1 MISQPPGGFEM
12 AEPLLDRIHP
22 LPNNTYLVETA
33 AGSVLVNCP
42 PETLKYLLAEGLNVP
57 QIILIPPDMPVGQ
70 QLGSAG
76 FVRQGINYASVEFVL
91 YANFF
96 GRNRRTRI
104 VTPTAD
110 QAARIRQI
118 LEETINGPE
127 DPAEY
132 ANYAWLQRECA
143 AVGLFPPLGRV
154 PLVND
159 LTELASLE
167 VSGGDLGSGVR
178 IRLDGDT
185 FFFSENGEDVATVSS
200 TITGMPAPLTL
211 APPRPL
217 LRQEITLQFIGG
229 SDGFDPKGVTT
240 CFLAYLGTTVQT
252 QATLFDTAAYLRM
265 RLGNLGISTNQISEV
280 VLSHLHEDHLAGL
293 PELLLMGNHRVRL
306 LTSDIIYRSLLR
318 VLSAM
323 LAVPEAEAAAL
334 FDYYPLN
341 PGNPLTLD
349 GRRFDAIYA
358 IHSIPTLAVRANTLC
373 YSGDMRYDENWF
385 ADLRAQGVL
394 SEERYQELIHFADDT
409 SILVQDVGGGTIHTT
424 LTPELI
430 RTLTAKS
437 QRLVLAHTSKHLLPT
452 DQPDLAAKVEFARHG
467 DVIAM
472 GEVVTESAG
481 PNAELVE
488 TLSASPLFAR
498 LSVSERLLL
507 AEKATVT
514 SWENSKIIVNDGDP
528 YDGQTYIVHSGLVEV
543 WAPGKDVRIVGRGAS
558 LGERGALIGG
568 PRSGTLIAR
577 GPVQLLG
584 LSADVFRPVA
594 ESLGLVE
601 AFSRADWLSAHSN
614 FAQLPWATLLDLA
627 LDFQPRQLEANEH
640 LFEFGEIGY
649 ECYLLVT
656 GRIGVFDQ
664 AGKLLD
670 ELTEPGEFF
679 GGRAALFGQPRN
691 ASARA
696 IQSTE
701 VWALPYPA
709 LQRLQMVYPNIML
722 HLRVVEG
729 ARNRPLAANG
739 S

>member
-1 MISQPPGGFEM
+1 M
-12 AEPLLDRIHP
+12 AAPLLDRIHP

-42 PETLKYLLAEGLNVP
+42 PETLKYLLAEGLAVP
-57 QIILIPPDMPVGQ
+57 QIIIIPPDMPVGQ

-96 GRNRRTRI
+96 GRDRHRTRI
-104 VTPTAD
+104 ITPTAN
-110 QAARIRQI
+110 QSARIRQI

-132 ANYAWLQRECA
+132 ADYPWLQRECA
-143 AVGLFPPLGRV
+143 AVGHFPPLGRV
-154 PLVND
+154 PQVND
-159 LTELASLE
+159 LAEIASLE
-167 VSGGDLGSGVR
+167 MSGGDLGSGVK
-178 IRLDGDT
+178 IRLDDDT
-185 FFFSENGEDVATVSS
+185 FIFSENGEDVATVSA

-240 CFLAYLGTTVQT
+240 CFLAYLGATIQT

-265 RLGNLGISTNQISEV
+265 RLGNLGISANQISEV

-306 LTSDIIYRSLLR
+306 LTSDIVYRSLLR

-323 LAVPEAEAAAL
+323 LAVPEIEAAAL

-349 GRRFDAIYA
+349 GRRFEAIYA
-358 IHSIPTLAVRANTLC
+358 IHSIPTIAVRANTLC
-373 YSGDMRYDENWF
+373 YSGDMRYDEQWF
-385 ADLRAQGVL
+385 ADLKAQGVL
-394 SEERYQELIHFADDT
+394 SNERYQELIHFAEDT

-424 LTPELI
+424 LTPEVI
-430 RTLTAKS
+430 RSLTAKS

-452 DQPDLAAKVEFARHG
+452 DQPDLTANVEFAKHG

-472 GEVVTESAG
+472 GEVVPDTSG
-481 PNAELVE
+481 QNAEQVE
-488 TLSASPLFAR
+488 TLSACPLFAR
-498 LSVSERLLL
+498 LSVSERLRL
-507 AEKATVT
+507 AEEATVT
-514 SWENSKIIVNDGDP
+514 SWDNSQIIVNDGDP
-528 YDGQTYIVHSGLVEV
+528 YDGRTFIVHSGLVEV
-543 WAPGKDVRIVGRGAS
+543 WTTGKDVRIVGRGNS
-558 LGERGALIGG
+558 LGERGALTGG
-568 PRSGTLIAR
+568 SRSGTLIAR

-584 LSADVFRPVA
+584 LSAEVFRPVA
-594 ESLGLVE
+594 ESLRLME
-601 AFSRADWLSAHSN
+601 AFSRADWLSAHPN

-627 LDFQPRQLEANEH
+627 LDFQPRQLQSGDR

-649 ECYLLVT
+649 ECYLLVS
-656 GRIGVFDQ
+656 GKIGVLDNN
-664 AGKLLD
+664 GKTLD
-670 ELTEPGEFF
+670 ELTEPGELF

-691 ASARA
+691 AAA
-696 IQSTE
+696 LAVAPTE
-701 VWALPYPA
+701 IWAFPYPA
-709 LQRLQMVYPNIML
+709 LQRLQMVYPNILL

-729 ARNRPLAANG
+729 ARQRGATG
-739 S
+739 G